1 MALWVKVTGE
11 RMGGLPLLFAR
22 LRPEGE
28 DLVLLVHTDLAGV
41 ARARA
46 VRIADLPSRLRCGVG
61 WVPANLALS
70 AFGPLVPNLWGPL
83 GDLRLLPDPQT
94 EARVDLWDEAAP
106 LHFLQCDIVENDGRI
121 WHACPRGFL
130 KRALADLEAETGLQ
144 VHSAFEHEFHLS
156 GLDEHSGNAF
166 SLERFRLAEAF
177 VSTAM
182 AALRQARAEPE
193 VFMTEYGPAQ
203 FEVSCRP
210 AVGVAAADRAVV
222 IREVVREVARRQGR
236 RASFSPLVTPKVVG
250 NGVHIHFSLYDGKG
264 EPVLHDDT
272 RPGQLSE
279 LGGSFAAGV
288 LRHLPALCAL
298 TAPSVIS
305 AARLAPHRWSAGY
318 TTLGVQN
325 REAAIRICPL
335 VGLMEDAAAQQFHLE
350 YRAADAAACPHL
362 CLGVM
367 VRAGLAG
374 IREKLPAPPV
384 FERDPAEVAADER
397 ERLGAHRLPESLEAA
412 LEALEVDGEVR
423 SWFPDDMW
431 QCYLAHKRYEIEQLE
446 GLDLDER
453 CARYRAVY

>member
-1 MALWVKVTGE
+1 ML
-11 RMGGLPLLFAR
+11 AR
-22 LRPEGE
+22 RRLEGE
-28 DLVLLVHTDLAGV
+28 DLVFLVVTDLAGV
-41 ARARA
+41 TRARA
-46 VRIADLPSRLRCGVG
+46 VPIADLQSRLRCGVG

-70 AFGPLVPNLWGPL
+70 AFGLLVPNPWGPL

-94 EARVDLWDEAAP
+94 EARVDLWDDAAP
-106 LHFLQCDIVENDGRI
+106 LHFFQCDLVETDGRI

-130 KRALADLEAETGLQ
+130 KAALADLEANTGLQ
-144 VHSAFEHEFHLS
+144 VRSAFEHEFHLS
-156 GLDEHSGNAF
+156 GLEEHSGNSF

-210 AVGVAAADRAVV
+210 ASGVAGADRAVV

-236 RASFSPLVTPKVVG
+236 HASFSPLVTPKVVG
-250 NGVHIHFSLYDGKG
+250 NGVHIHFSLYDGEG
-264 EPVLHDDT
+264 RPVLHDAA
-272 RPGQLSE
+272 RPGGLSE
-279 LGGSFAAGV
+279 IGGSFAAGV

-305 AARLAPHRWSAGY
+305 ATRLAPHRWSAGF

-325 REAAIRICPL
+325 REAAIRICPV
-335 VGLMEDAAAQQFHLE
+335 VGLLEDATARQFHLE

-362 CLGVM
+362 CLGAV

-374 IREKLPAPPV
+374 IREELPAPPV
-384 FERDPAEVAADER
+384 FERDPVDVAADER
-397 ERLGAHRLPESLEAA
+397 ERLGAHRLPETLEAA
-412 LEALEVDGEVR
+412 LVALEADGEVR
-423 SWFPDDMW
+423 SWFPDDLW

-446 GLDLDER
+446 GLDFDEQ
-453 CARYRAVY
+453 CARYRMVY

>member
-1 MALWVKVTGE
+1 
-11 RMGGLPLLFAR
+11 LFAR
-22 LRPEGE
+22 PRIEGE
-28 DLVLLVHTDLAGV
+28 DLVFLVHTDLAGV
-41 ARARA
+41 TRARA
-46 VRIADLPSRLRCGVG
+46 VPIADLQSRLRCGVG

-70 AFGPLVPNLWGPL
+70 AFGLLVPNPWGPL

-94 EARVDLWDEAAP
+94 ETRVDLWDDATP
-106 LHFLQCDIVENDGRI
+106 LHFFQCDIVETDGRT

-130 KRALADLEAETGLQ
+130 KAALADLEAETGLL
-144 VHSAFEHEFHLS
+144 VRSAFEHEFHLS
-156 GLDEHSGNAF
+156 GLEEHSGNSF

-182 AALRQARAEPE
+182 AALQQAHAEPE
-193 VFMTEYGPAQ
+193 VFITEYGPAQ

-210 AVGVAAADRAVV
+210 ASGVAGADRAVV
-222 IREVVREVARRQGR
+222 IREVVREVARGQGR
-236 RASFSPLVTPKVVG
+236 HASFSPLVTPKVVG
-250 NGVHIHFSLYDGKG
+250 NGVHIHFSLYDGEG
-264 EPVLHDDT
+264 RPVLYDDSQ
-272 RPGQLSE
+272 PVQLSE
-279 LGGSFAAGV
+279 IGGSFAAGI

-305 AARLAPHRWSAGY
+305 AARLAPRRWSAGF

-325 REAAIRICPL
+325 REAAIRICPV
-335 VGLMEDAAAQQFHLE
+335 VGLLEDAAARQFHLE

-362 CLGVM
+362 CLGAM

-374 IREKLPAPPV
+374 IREELPAPPV
-384 FERDPAEVAADER
+384 FERDPVEVAADER
-397 ERLGAHRLPESLEAA
+397 ERLGAQRLPGTLEAA
-412 LEALEVDGEVR
+412 LDALQADREVR

-453 CARYRAVY
+453 CARYRTVY

>member
-1 MALWVKVTGE
+1 
-11 RMGGLPLLFAR
+11 LFPRRRTA
-22 LRPEGE
+22 GE

-46 VRIADLPSRLRCGVG
+46 VPLADLPSKLRSGVG

-70 AFGPLVPNLWGPL
+70 AFGPLVPNPWGPL
-83 GDLRLLPDPQT
+83 GDLRLLPDAQT
-94 EARVDLWDEAAP
+94 EARVDLWDDAAP
-106 LHFLQCDIVENDGRI
+106 LHFLQCDLVETEGRI

-130 KRALADLEAETGLQ
+130 KSALADLAAETGLEMR
-144 VHSAFEHEFHLS
+144 SAFEHEFHLS

-166 SLERFRLAEAF
+166 SLERFRLADTF
-177 VSTAM
+177 VSKAM
-182 AALRQARAEPE
+182 AALRQAGAEPE

-210 AVGVAAADRAVV
+210 APGISGADRAVV

-236 RASFSPLVTPKVVG
+236 HASFSPLVTPKVVG
-250 NGVHIHFSLYDGKG
+250 NGVHVHFSLYDGEG
-264 EPVLHDDT
+264 RPVLHDEG

-279 LGGSFAAGV
+279 IGGSFAAGV

-305 AARLAPHRWSAGY
+305 AARLAPHRWSAGF
-318 TTLGVQN
+318 TTLGLQN
-325 REAAIRICPL
+325 REAAIRICPA
-335 VGLMEDAAAQQFHLE
+335 VGLSEDAAARQFHLE

-374 IREKLPAPPV
+374 MREKLPAPPV

-397 ERLGAHRLPESLEAA
+397 ARLGAHRLPESLESA
-412 LEALEVDGEVR
+412 LEALEADGEVR

-431 QCYLAHKRYEIEQLE
+431 QCYLAHKRYEIGQLE
-446 GLDLDER
+446 ALDLDEQ
-453 CARYRAVY
+453 CARYRTVY